1 MYLHCQHATHCT
13 RRRRNRGAI
22 LHISSYVIYLL
33 SHLEELESL
42 SVVYASCSELC
53 YRGRHIMMGYL
64 ANPSLGAEHVA
75 EIEQKTADAI
85 DADGWLHSADKGCVV
100 RGHNLSSTCALVDGL
115 YACGCRCLCVGTIC
129 GIDGA

>member
-1 MYLHCQHATHCT
+1 MRFFFTQFVCHCM
-13 RRRRNRGAI
+13 
-22 LHISSYVIYLL
+22 L
-33 SHLEELESL
+33 SHVDVEELESL
-42 SVVYASCSELC
+42 RDAYASCSELC

-100 RGHNLSSTCALVDGL
+100 SDDGL
-115 YACGCRCLCVGTIC
+115 CA
-129 GIDGA
+129 